1 MKLRPLGDNIVVKGI
16 SKEETTKSGIILPDT
31 IDKEKPEQ
39 GEVMAAGPGKMLDN
53 GQRASMDVKVGNK
66 ILFKKYGPDEIK
78 VKDDSGKEV
87 EYLIAREEDILAIL
101 E

>member
-1 MKLRPLGDNIVVKGI
+1 MKLQPLGDNIVVKGL

-39 GEVMAAGPGKMLDN
+39 GEVLAVGPGKMLEN
-53 GQRASMDVKVGNK
+53 GQRAPMEVKVGNK
-66 ILFKKYGPDEIK
+66 ILFKKYGPDEFKI
-78 VKDDSGKEV
+78 DDEEV
-87 EYLIAREEDILAIL
+87 LVLSQSDVIAIL

>member
-66 ILFKKYGPDEIK
+66 ILFKKYGPDEFK
-78 VKDDSGKEV
+78 LDG
-87 EYLIAREEDILAIL
+87 EDLLVLSQSDVIAIL